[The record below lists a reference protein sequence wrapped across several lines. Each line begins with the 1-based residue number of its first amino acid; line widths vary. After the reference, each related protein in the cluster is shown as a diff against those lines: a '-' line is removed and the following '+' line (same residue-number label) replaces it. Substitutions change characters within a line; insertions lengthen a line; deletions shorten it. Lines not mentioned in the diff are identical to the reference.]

1 VEDRSGVTDDRIDL
15 AARAGRW
22 SARHW
27 KRATGIWL
35 GFVVLRSA
43 VASVNAALRGVPQ
56 PKNVRTGAAGEIS
69 SLQQE

>member
-1 VEDRSGVTDDRIDL
+1 VEDRSGVTDDRIESCGPRRTL
-15 AARAGRW
+15 ECQALEARNW
-22 SARHW
+22 
-27 KRATGIWL
+27 IWL

-69 SLQQE
+69 SLQ